1 MYGESKVN
9 DFIQNCVSPPSL
21 SQSISVYLYVYIYM
35 EYRPKKKVKKKKVEV
50 DDVGV
55 VSVILVIFFSSLFA
69 FFLRYFFINLMVVD
83 VEL

>member
-21 SQSISVYLYVYIYM
+21 SQSICLYIRIHIYGI
-35 EYRPKKKVKKKKVEV
+35 PTKKKVKKKKVEV